1 MIFLNNNNENE
12 FLYFLRLGLSSHIL
26 ILAMLCSIK
35 IFEVAI
41 NPNALENFCGDEI
54 WLIICTHFLLV
65 MIGSLILSYK
75 IENSMLEPSYIK
87 QKRRRIIDRVN
98 HSLKL
103 NNQNES
109 IDNEANKSQD
119 ILTMINKSGNLTV
132 NEELKD
138 ASNSPNTNS
147 I

>member
-1 MIFLNNNNENE
+1 
-12 FLYFLRLGLSSHIL
+12 
-26 ILAMLCSIK
+26 MLCSIK

-119 ILTMINKSGNLTV
+119 ILTMINKSENLTV